1 MVMRIRVGYFAKE
14 ALSSFRKNWVMSTA
28 AVSTIMLTLLIL
40 GAFVVLVLNLN
51 ILIKGFESK
60 VEITVFLKDTAA
72 PGDIQNLQIEVV
84 SWPEVSDVMYVSKEQ
99 ALERLKLDLKE
110 QPEMLEALAGNPLP
124 ASLEIKLKT
133 PRAVDKVAARLKG
146 KEPVDEI
153 KYGREVVKKLFAFTA
168 VLRWISV
175 IVVTLL
181 CFASLVLISN
191 TIRLA
196 IFARRKEITI
206 MRLVGATN
214 WFIRWPFLF
223 EGILQGFVGAVL
235 AVVALY
241 FANAFF
247 IERVGEIIRFLPF
260 SFSRLIFIELMVGLA
275 LAGVF
280 IGAAGSSIALR
291 RFLKV

>member
-1 MVMRIRVGYFAKE
+1 MAMRIRVGYFAKE

-51 ILIKGFESK
+51 IIIKGFESK
-60 VEITVFLKDTAA
+60 VEVTVFLKETAV
-72 PGDIQNLQIEVV
+72 PGDVQNLQIEVV

-99 ALERLKLDLKE
+99 ALERLKQDLRD

-133 PRAVDKVAARLKG
+133 PRAVDSVASRLKG

-223 EGILQGFVGAVL
+223 EGILQGFIGAVL
-235 AVVALY
+235 AVIALY
-241 FANAFF
+241 FANALFV
-247 IERVGEIIRFLPF
+247 ERVGELIRFLPF

-291 RFLKV
+291 KFLRV

>member
-1 MVMRIRVGYFAKE
+1 MAMRIRVGYFAKE

-60 VEITVFLKDTAA
+60 VEVTVFLKETAA
-72 PGDIQNLQIEVV
+72 PGDVQNLQIEVV

-99 ALERLKLDLKE
+99 ALERLKQDLRD

-124 ASLEIKLKT
+124 ASLEIKLET
-133 PRAVDKVAARLKG
+133 PRAVDSVASRLKG

-175 IVVTLL
+175 IVVSLL
-181 CFASLVLISN
+181 SFASLVLISN

-223 EGILQGFVGAVL
+223 EGILQGFIGAVL
-235 AVVALY
+235 AVIALY
-241 FANAFF
+241 FANALFV
-247 IERVGEIIRFLPF
+247 ERVGELIRFLPF

-291 RFLKV
+291 KFLRV

>member
-1 MVMRIRVGYFAKE
+1 MRIRLGYFAKE
-14 ALSSFRKNWVMSTA
+14 AVSSFRKNWVMSTA

-40 GAFVVLVLNLN
+40 GAFVVLVLNVN
-51 ILIKGFESK
+51 TWIKGFESK

-72 PGDIQNLQIEVV
+72 PGDVQNLQIEIV
-84 SWPEVSDVMYVSKEQ
+84 SWPEVSDVLYVSKEQ
-99 ALERLKLDLKE
+99 ALERLKQDLKD
-110 QPEMLEALAGNPLP
+110 QPEMLAAMAGNPLP

-133 PRAVDKVAARLKG
+133 PREVDKVAKRLKG
-146 KEPVDEI
+146 KEPIEEI
-153 KYGREVVKKLFAFTA
+153 KYGQEVVKKLFAFTA
-168 VLRWISV
+168 MVRWISV
-175 IVVTLL
+175 IVVSLL
-181 CFASLVLISN
+181 CFTSMVLISN

-223 EGILQGFVGAVL
+223 EGIFQGFIGGVL

-241 FANAFF
+241 FANAYFVTK
-247 IERVGEIIRFLPF
+247 VGEIIRFLPL
-260 SFSRLIFIELMVGLA
+260 SFSRFVFLELMVVLT
-275 LAGVF
+275 LVGVI
-280 IGAAGSSIALR
+280 IGALGSSIALR